1 MSNDIVVILL
11 KGTHTLNS
19 TIHIENH
26 KNLTIIG
33 ESGYTLSLTC
43 DQPVS
48 WINCTSSEAGILF
61 LNSRNILVMNL
72 GLNSCGSIHSG
83 TLDSD
88 AGKLVNFNVSAA
100 LSFGLSYNVSIIRV
114 IINDTYGY
122 GLNMDCVFGN
132 IWINESFLVRASKAG
147 DGKLGGN
154 ARFWFG
160 QSSHCAH
167 KCSTKYANLVI
178 FRSTFM

>member
-1 MSNDIVVILL
+1 MILTWRMSWRQHFAYCCLLLLINFSLKEGCTCIPLHPPSLRTCTLSWYSHNGSESLMSNDIVVILL

-88 AGKLVNFNVSAA
+88 TGKLVNFNVSAA
-100 LSFGLSYNVSIIRV
+100 LSLDWVTMSVSFEWSLTIHMV
-114 IINDTYGY
+114 MG
-122 GLNMDCVFGN
+122 
-132 IWINESFLVRASKAG
+132 
-147 DGKLGGN
+147 
-154 ARFWFG
+154 
-160 QSSHCAH
+160 
-167 KCSTKYANLVI
+167 
-178 FRSTFM
+178 